1 MLVGWGKNTLLL
13 TFKTTILIL
22 AFLLTKKS
30 SNSWK
35 RDLPAQTRAKSK
47 ITEYINIMDPRITQ
61 FLGISKI
68 CTK

>member
-35 RDLPAQTRAKSK
+35 RDLPAQTRTKSK
-47 ITEYINIMDPRITQ
+47 ITEYMIIMDPRITQ